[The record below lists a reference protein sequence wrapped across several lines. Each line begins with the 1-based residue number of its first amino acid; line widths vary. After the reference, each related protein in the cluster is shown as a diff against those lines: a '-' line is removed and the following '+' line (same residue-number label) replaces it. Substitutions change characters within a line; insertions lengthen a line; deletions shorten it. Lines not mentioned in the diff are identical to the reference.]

1 MCLNQHFTYI
11 DNKNNTFIDNLTIAF
26 AGNSIEKVVK
36 KYLSPLS
43 STFCEQ
49 MVGNSFTLTAQKALC
64 NSAE

>member
-1 MCLNQHFTYI
+1 MCLNQHFAYI
-11 DNKNNTFIDNLTIAF
+11 DKIIRVSIHVAF